1 MIVFPEIPADE
12 CVDRRL
18 IDHLQSSGYTV
29 VDIFSSARGSDDA
42 TVISLANSLQAFII
56 TEDKDFGNE
65 LVYNKNFHFGTLL
78 LRLEGMIIEE
88 KKKILLS
95 VLQHYSDEL
104 IGNFSVLTKD
114 KLRIRKQEI

>member
-1 MIVFPEIPADE
+1 MIVFPEILADE

-18 IDHLQSSGYTV
+18 IDHLQSSGYIV

-42 TVISLANSLQAFII
+42 TVISLANNLNAFII
-56 TEDKDFGNE
+56 PEDKDFGNE

-78 LRLEGMIIEE
+78 RIEE
-88 KKKILLS
+88 KKKLS

-114 KLRIRKQEI
+114 KLRIRKQDI